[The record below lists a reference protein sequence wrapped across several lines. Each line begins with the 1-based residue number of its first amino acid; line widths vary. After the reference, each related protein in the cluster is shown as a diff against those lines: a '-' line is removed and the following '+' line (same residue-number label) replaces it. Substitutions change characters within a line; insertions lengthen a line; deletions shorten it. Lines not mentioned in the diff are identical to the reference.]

1 MVGVTNEASDEGG
14 ADLDLASLR
23 STYANHGLTES
34 EVLADPLAQLGRWL
48 SDAVEA
54 GIPEPNA
61 MVLATVDVDGAPSA
75 RVVLLKGLDAS
86 GVTFFT
92 NLSSRKGRALAHEPR
107 VALVLPWHAIGR
119 QVRIEGRASMV
130 SREETQEY
138 FDTRPYGSQIGA
150 WASPQSEVVADRAEL
165 EQRWARAA
173 ARFPAGS
180 RVPAP
185 AHWGGLRVAAD
196 VVELWQGRP
205 DRMHDRL
212 RYRRAASGWTLERL
226 AP

>member
-1 MVGVTNEASDEGG
+1 MTNVAPGASG
-14 ADLDLASLR
+14 AALDLAALR
-23 STYANHGLTES
+23 STYADRGLLES
-34 EVLADPLAQLGRWL
+34 EVLADPMAQLERWL
-48 SDAVEA
+48 AEAVEA

-61 MVLATVDVDGAPSA
+61 MVVATVDVDGTPSA
-75 RVVLLKGLDAS
+75 RIVLLKGLDAS

-92 NLSSRKGRALAHEPR
+92 NLSSRKGQAIAHEPR

-119 QVRIEGRASMV
+119 QVRLEGTASPV

-150 WASPQSEVVADRAEL
+150 WASPQSEVVTDRAEL
-165 EQRWARAA
+165 EQGWESAA
-173 ARFPAGS
+173 ARFPIGS

-185 AHWGGLRVAAD
+185 AHWGGLRVVPD
-196 VVELWQGRP
+196 VVEFWQGRP

-212 RYRRAASGWTLERL
+212 RYRRESTWTLERL

>member
-1 MVGVTNEASDEGG
+1 MTNVAPGASGPE
-14 ADLDLASLR
+14 LDLAALR
-23 STYANHGLTES
+23 STYADRGLLES
-34 EVLADPLAQLGRWL
+34 EVLADPLAQLERWL
-48 SDAVEA
+48 ADAVEA

-61 MVLATVDVDGAPSA
+61 MVVATVDVDGTPSA
-75 RVVLLKGLDAS
+75 RIVLLKGLDAS

-92 NLSSRKGRALAHEPR
+92 NLSSRKGQAIAHEPR

-119 QVRIEGRASMV
+119 QVRLEGTASPV

-150 WASPQSEVVADRAEL
+150 WASPQSEVVNDRAEL
-165 EQRWARAA
+165 ELGWESAA
-173 ARFPAGS
+173 ARFPIGS

-185 AHWGGLRVAAD
+185 AHWGGLRVVPD
-196 VVELWQGRP
+196 VVEFWQGRP

-212 RYRRAASGWTLERL
+212 RYRRDSTWTLERL